1 MNTYANILKLQIE
14 CPVVFLL
21 TSNLSSLG
29 ITKIIHWSYVVKGII
44 FSLVCSLVWHLHCVL
59 LQF

>member
-14 CPVVFLL
+14 SPVVFLL

-44 FSLVCSLVWHLHCVL
+44 FSLV
-59 LQF
+59 